1 MVNVILR
8 QALRVASRSAVFLF
22 FYNFLGRMAQDFERF
37 ERGRPQRP
45 ILPRR
50 LFDNHL
56 EQPALLNGGLLKE
69 QLARTAR

>member
-1 MVNVILR
+1 
-8 QALRVASRSAVFLF
+8 
-22 FYNFLGRMAQDFERF
+22 MAQDFERF

-45 ILPRR
+45 FLPSR

-69 QLARTAR
+69 QLPRPAR